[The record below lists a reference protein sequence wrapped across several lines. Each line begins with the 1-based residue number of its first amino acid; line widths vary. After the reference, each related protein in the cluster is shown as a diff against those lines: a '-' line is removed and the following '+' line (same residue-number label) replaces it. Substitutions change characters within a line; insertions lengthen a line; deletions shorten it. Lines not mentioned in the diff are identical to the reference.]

1 MKPID
6 AKLVA
11 GFLIQD
17 LDRFMHYLEDCAIDP
32 TEASQIVEAV
42 AEESDG
48 AIPTCA
54 EQFSGFIGE

>member
-11 GFLIQD
+11 GFLLQD
-17 LDRFMHYLEDCAIDP
+17 LDRFMNYLEEYSIDP

-42 AEESDG
+42 ADESEG
-48 AIPTCA
+48 AIPTCT
-54 EQFSGFIGE
+54 EQFSDFIVE

>member
-11 GFLIQD
+11 GFLLED
-17 LDRFMHYLEDCAIDP
+17 LDRFMNYLEECSFDP

-48 AIPTCA
+48 AIPTCT

>member
-1 MKPID
+1 MKPTD

-11 GFLIQD
+11 GFLLQD
-17 LDRFMHYLEDCAIDP
+17 LDRFMDYLEDCSIEP

-48 AIPTCA
+48 AIPTCT
-54 EQFSGFIGE
+54 EQFSGFVGE